1 MLRIAVV
8 DDEKIM
14 LDRLEE
20 YLTQY
25 GRLHEVQ
32 FEIRKF
38 HFPELFL
45 ADYKPIY
52 DMVLMD
58 IDMPGMNGLEAARRM
73 RALDENVIL
82 LFVTNLAQYALHGY
96 EVDATD
102 FVVKPLSY
110 SKFEYKMTRAIK
122 HLSRKERPYLLL
134 KTEHGTASVDIDSV
148 KYVEVQ
154 GHNIFYHTTQD
165 TYRIRGSLKQTME
178 ELNDPQFF
186 LCNKCYLVNLAY
198 VTAVNGNS
206 VVADGET
213 IEVSRPKKK
222 ALMDALAAY
231 HNRK

>member
-8 DDEKIM
+8 DDEKMI

-20 YLTQY
+20 YLTRY
-25 GRLHEVQ
+25 GILHEVQ
-32 FEIRKF
+32 FDIRKF

-45 ADYKPIY
+45 SDYKPVY
-52 DMVLMD
+52 DIVLMD

-73 RALDENVIL
+73 RALDETVIL

-110 SKFEYKMTRAIK
+110 DKFDYKMSRAIK
-122 HLSRKERPYLLL
+122 HLARKERPYLLL
-134 KTEHGTASVDIDSV
+134 KTEQGTATIGIDSV
-148 KYVEVQ
+148 KYIEVQ
-154 GHNIFYHTTQD
+154 GHNIFYHTAQE
-165 TYRIRGSLKQTME
+165 TYRVRGSLKQTME

-186 LCNKCYLVNLAY
+186 LCNKCYLVNLAC
-198 VTAVNGNS
+198 VTAVNGNT
-206 VVADGET
+206 VIADGEA

-231 HNRK
+231 HNRT

>member
-8 DDEKIM
+8 DDEEAI

-25 GRLHEVQ
+25 ARLHEVQ

-45 ADYKPIY
+45 ADYKPVY

-73 RALDENVIL
+73 RTLDENVIL

-122 HLSRKERPYLLL
+122 HLPHKERPYLLL
-134 KTEHGTASVDIDSV
+134 KTEQGTASVGIDGV
-148 KYVEVQ
+148 KIC
-154 GHNIFYHTTQD
+154 GSAGTQ
-165 TYRIRGSLKQTME
+165 YLLPHHAGNLPNPRQFE
-178 ELNDPQFF
+178 ANDRR
-186 LCNKCYLVNLAY
+186 
-198 VTAVNGNS
+198 TERSAVL
-206 VVADGET
+206 
-213 IEVSRPKKK
+213 P
-222 ALMDALAAY
+222 LQ
-231 HNRK
+231 

>member
-1 MLRIAVV
+1 MQQINILVV
-8 DDEKIM
+8 DDEKEIAELVEIYLVSDGYKVFKAYNAEEGLRILGEEEIHLVL
-14 LDRLEE
+14 LD
-20 YLTQY
+20 
-25 GRLHEVQ
+25 V
-32 FEIRKF
+32 
-38 HFPELFL
+38 
-45 ADYKPIY
+45 
-52 DMVLMD
+52 M
-58 IDMPGMNGLEAARRM
+58 MPGMNGLEAARRM
-73 RALDENVIL
+73 RTLDENVIL

-122 HLSRKERPYLLL
+122 HLPHKERPYLLL
-134 KTEHGTASVDIDSV
+134 KTEQGTASVGIDSV

-154 GHNIFYHTTQD
+154 GHNIFYHTTQE

-206 VVADGET
+206 VIADGET